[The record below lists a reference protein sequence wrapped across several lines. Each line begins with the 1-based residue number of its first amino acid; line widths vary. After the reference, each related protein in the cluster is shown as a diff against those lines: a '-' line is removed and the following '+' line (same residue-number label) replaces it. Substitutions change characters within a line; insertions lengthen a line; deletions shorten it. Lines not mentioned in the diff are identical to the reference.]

1 MAFDWSALRPIGPEL
16 MVVAFIVMLPL
27 FSFILVKTKA
37 GRRDMARIT
46 AIGLGGALAMT
57 LLMMVRRTYEGTVL
71 FDLYEIDPFS
81 QFLKLVFLGVALLV
95 ALISIDATKDARQ
108 PTEYYA
114 LLLVATL
121 GMMVVASARDLI
133 TLFLGI
139 ETASLS
145 SAVLAGYQ
153 KGDARGAE
161 ASMKF
166 FLISALSSGLNLF
179 AISLLYGAAGT
190 VTFDGLRTAITGEAD
205 PIVLVG
211 AVLAAAGLGFKITIV
226 PFHMWAPDVYQGSP
240 SAITAFLAGGSKKM
254 GFAAVFKVFLVAL
267 VGIKVDWELAL
278 GIIAIATMTLGN
290 VVAIAQKSMK
300 RMLAYSSVAQAG
312 YILIAVVVG
321 TQYAVAGGLFHILT
335 HSVMKAG
342 AFLIVAAVGLFGI
355 GDSID
360 HYRGLHRRSPLIAFT
375 LALVLL
381 SLAGIPPLAGFASK
395 FVLFSSA
402 IDGALLDGK
411 LVDGGGLLLALA
423 IAGILNS
430 VVSLYY
436 YARIIRYVYIE
447 DPVEGL
453 STERIRLSPASYGAV
468 AAVLVLVI
476 AVGVYPKFVL
486 DFALRA
492 ADALVVP
499 GIAAP

>member
-1 MAFDWSALRPIGPEL
+1 MAFDWRPIGPEL
-16 MVVAFIVMLPL
+16 MVVAFIVLLPL
-27 FSFILVKTKA
+27 FSFFLVQTNR
-37 GRRDMARIT
+37 GRRDMGRIT

-57 LLMMVRRTYEGTVL
+57 LLMMVRRTYEGVL
-71 FDLYEIDPFS
+71 VFDLYEVTPFT
-81 QFLKLVFLGVALLV
+81 QFLKVVFLGVATLV
-95 ALISIDATKDARQ
+95 ALVSIDTTSEAKQ

-121 GMMVVASARDLI
+121 GMMVVASSRDLV

-139 ETASLS
+139 ETASLA

-153 KGDARGAE
+153 KGNARGAE

-166 FLISALSSGLNLF
+166 FLVSALSSGLNLF

-190 VTFDGLRTAITGEAD
+190 VTFDGLRAILAD
-205 PIVLVG
+205 GAEPIVLVG

-226 PFHMWAPDVYQGSP
+226 PFHNWAPDVYQGAPSP
-240 SAITAFLAGGSKKM
+240 ITAFLAGGSKKM

-278 GIIAIATMTLGN
+278 GLIAILTMTVGN
-290 VVAIAQKSMK
+290 VVAIAQKSIK

-321 TQYAVAGGLFHILT
+321 TQFAVAGGLFHILT

-342 AFLIVAAVGLFGI
+342 AFLIVAAVAAWGI
-355 GDSID
+355 GDSVE
-360 HYRGLHRRSPLIAFT
+360 HYRGLNRRSPLLAFT
-375 LALVLL
+375 LAVLLL

-402 IDGALLDGK
+402 IDGAFDGGR
-411 LVDGGGLLLALA
+411 VVNGGGLLLSLA
-423 IAGILNS
+423 IAGIVNS
-430 VVSLYY
+430 AISLYY
-436 YARIIRYVYIE
+436 YARIIRYVYVE
-447 DPVEGL
+447 EPVAGL
-453 STERIRLSPASYGAV
+453 PTDRIRLNPASYGAIV
-468 AAVLVLVI
+468 AVLVVVL
-476 AVGVYPKFVL
+476 AAGLYPKSVL
-486 DFALRA
+486 DFAFRA
-492 ADALVVP
+492 AEWLVP
-499 GIAAP
+499 AAGV